1 MRKPV
6 TDITLLAYIA
16 KKNVDVVS
24 YTEATKAVKSSSS
37 ASRALHQLIEE
48 GLIEPKPKLIGLR
61 YVTEYAITPKG
72 KQVSQL
78 ALQLTQLRESA
89 ARMKIQDAEGMFEPA
104 EAIES
109 KQQRQQQ
116 EEEEQPSREQ
126 TLIKRSLTQ
135 RKSLAPKKSKN
146 TKKVN

>member
-6 TDITLLAYIA
+6 TDIQLLAYIA
-16 KKNVDVVS
+16 RKNADVVS
-24 YTEATKAVKSSSS
+24 YTEATRAVKSSSS

-61 YVTEYAITPKG
+61 YVTEYAITQKG

-89 ARMKIQDAEGMFEPA
+89 ARMKAAEKVES
-104 EAIES
+104 EKVTES
-109 KQQRQQQ
+109 KQQREAQ
-116 EEEEQPSREQ
+116 EEQ
-126 TLIKRSLTQ
+126 TAIKPQ
-135 RKSLAPKKSKN
+135 RKAVASSAKKTKN
-146 TKKVN
+146 AQNKKVN

>member
-6 TDITLLAYIA
+6 TDIQLLAYIA
-16 KKNVDVVS
+16 RKNADVVS

-72 KQVSQL
+72 KQVSKL

-89 ARMKIQDAEGMFEPA
+89 ARMKNQAEGKSELVKVV
-104 EAIES
+104 ES
-109 KQQRQQQ
+109 
-116 EEEEQPSREQ
+116 QPREKVDVALAQ
-126 TLIKRSLTQ
+126 SPRRSP
-135 RKSLAPKKSKN
+135 SSSPKKEKVAQN
-146 TKKVN
+146 KK

>member
-6 TDITLLAYIA
+6 TDIALLAYVA
-16 KKNVDVVS
+16 RRNVNVIS

-61 YVTEYAITPKG
+61 YVTQYAITPRG

-89 ARMKIQDAEGMFEPA
+89 AKIKREPEERNESAIAEGTREKDAEQEG
-104 EAIES
+104 ITGTSLQS
-109 KQQRQQQ
+109 KVG
-116 EEEEQPSREQ
+116 S
-126 TLIKRSLTQ
+126 TKIIKKDTAS
-135 RKSLAPKKSKN
+135 KKKGHSI
-146 TKKVN
+146 KKVS

>member
-6 TDITLLAYIA
+6 TDIQLLAYIA
-16 KKNVDVVS
+16 RKKADVIS
-24 YTEATKAVKSSSS
+24 YTEASRAVKSSSS

-61 YVTEYAITPKG
+61 YVTEYAITQKG

-89 ARMKIQDAEGMFEPA
+89 ARMKNQAEEKDVEYA
-104 EAIES
+104 EVAES
-109 KQQRQQQ
+109 GKQQREAPK
-116 EEEEQPSREQ
+116 EETAMTKP
-126 TLIKRSLTQ
+126 Q
-135 RKSLAPKKSKN
+135 RKVLASSSAKKTKN
-146 TKKVN
+146 TQNKKMN